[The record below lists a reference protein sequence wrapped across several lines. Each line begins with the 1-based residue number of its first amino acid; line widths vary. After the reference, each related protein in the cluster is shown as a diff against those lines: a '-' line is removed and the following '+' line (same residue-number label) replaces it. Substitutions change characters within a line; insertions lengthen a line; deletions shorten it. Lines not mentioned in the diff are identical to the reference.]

1 MEEEKIVGETGVLP
15 PKITKDNID
24 PDAGTRKGTILSWV
38 RSMVYTLLSSFLI
51 SIAVYSLIT
60 PNEFT
65 IGGVSGLAVLANV
78 ASEGK
83 IPLSAVS
90 LGLNVPLI
98 ILAFF
103 LVKRRFAIVST
114 INILTQSGWLV
125 IMEEALPNFH
135 ITFPGGEASKMLAA
149 LAAGLLVGVSIA
161 LAFKAGGSTG
171 GADII
176 AVMIQKKCKATS
188 IAWMLFIINCI
199 VIVSYVIVTN
209 MTVFEIPKNDDGTL
223 NYGVLFLPI
232 IMSTFESYIESK
244 TNETISNGF
253 QSATEFRI
261 ITSKPDEMATAL
273 MRELSRGVTGIP
285 AQGMY
290 TKESRTML
298 LCVVNRRQ
306 VPTVRRIA
314 KEVDPDSFVVM
325 AKAAQVLGL
334 GFYTS
339 DIQ

>member
-1 MEEEKIVGETGVLP
+1 MEEEKKVSAQSTLP
-15 PKITKDNID
+15 PKITKENID
-24 PDAGTRKGTILSWV
+24 PNAGTKKATVLSWV
-38 RSMVYTLLSSFLI
+38 RSLVYTLLSSFLI
-51 SIAVYSLIT
+51 SVAVYSLIT
-60 PNEFT
+60 PNDFT

-78 ASEGK
+78 ASKGK

-90 LGLNVPLI
+90 LSLNIPLI

-103 LVKRRFAIVST
+103 LVKRRFAIVSSM
-114 INILTQSGWLV
+114 NILSQSGWLLL
-125 IMEEALPNFH
+125 MEEILPNFH
-135 ITFPGGEASKMLAA
+135 IYFPGGEASKMLAA
-149 LAAGLLVGVSIA
+149 LASGILIGASIA

-176 AVMIQKKCKATS
+176 AVMIQKKCKAAS
-188 IAWMLFIINCI
+188 IAWMLFILNCV
-199 VIVSYVIVTN
+199 VIVSYVVIIN
-209 MTVFEIPKNDDGTL
+209 MILHEIPKTEDGTI
-223 NYGVLFLPI
+223 NYGILLMPLV
-232 IMSTFESYIESK
+232 MSTFESYIESR
-244 TNETISNGF
+244 TNESISNGF

-261 ITSKPDEMATAL
+261 ITSLPDEMAAAL

-285 AQGMY
+285 AVGMY

-306 VPTVRRIA
+306 IPAVRRIA

-334 GFYTS
+334 GFYSS

>member
-65 IGGVSGLAVLANV
+65 IGGVSGLAILANV
-78 ASEGK
+78 ASSGK

-90 LGLNVPLI
+90 LGLNIPLI

-103 LVKRRFAIVST
+103 LVKRRFAIVSS
-114 INILTQSGWLV
+114 INIIAQSGWLW
-125 IMEEALPNFH
+125 IMEAALPKFH
-135 ITFPGGEASKMLAA
+135 ITFPGGEAAKILAA
-149 LAAGLLVGVSIA
+149 LAAGILVGASIA

-188 IAWMLFIINCI
+188 IAWMLFILNCV
-199 VIVSYVIVTN
+199 VIISYVIVTN
-209 MTVFEIPKNDDGTL
+209 LTVHELPKDENGVL
-223 NYGVLFLPI
+223 NYGLLFLPI

-244 TNETISNGF
+244 TNESISNGF

-261 ITSKPDEMATAL
+261 ITSQPDEMATAL
-273 MRELSRGVTGIP
+273 MRELSRGVTALP
-285 AQGMY
+285 ATGMY
-290 TKESRTML
+290 TKEPRTML

-306 VPTVRRIA
+306 VATVRRIA

-334 GFYTS
+334 GFYANE
-339 DIQ
+339 IQ

>member
-1 MEEEKIVGETGVLP
+1 MEEEKNVSTQSTLP
-15 PKITKDNID
+15 PKITKENIN
-24 PDAGTRKGTILSWV
+24 PDAGTRRGTILSWV
-38 RSMVYTLLSSFLI
+38 RSIVYTLFSSFLI
-51 SIAVYSLIT
+51 SVAVYSLIT
-60 PNEFT
+60 PNDFT

-78 ASEGK
+78 ASDGK

-90 LGLNVPLI
+90 FGLNIPLI

-103 LVKRRFAIVST
+103 LVKRRFAIISTLNIVS
-114 INILTQSGWLV
+114 QAAWLL
-125 IMEEALPNFH
+125 IMEEALPNFQ

-149 LAAGLLVGVSIA
+149 LGAGILVGASIA

-171 GADII
+171 GADLV

-188 IAWMLFIINCI
+188 IAWMLFILNCI
-199 VIVSYVIVTN
+199 VIVSYVVVVNMIVHET
-209 MTVFEIPKNDDGTL
+209 PKKLDGTI
-223 NYGVLFLPI
+223 NYGLLLLPLV
-232 IMSTFESYIESK
+232 MSTFESYIESR
-244 TNETISNGF
+244 TNESISNGF

-261 ITSKPDEMATAL
+261 ITDHPDEMAEAL

-285 AQGMY
+285 AIGMY
-290 TKESRTML
+290 TKEQRTML

-314 KEVDPDSFVVM
+314 NEVDPDSFVVM

-334 GFYTS
+334 GFYS
-339 DIQ
+339 SEL

>member
-1 MEEEKIVGETGVLP
+1 MDEEKKVSVPNALP
-15 PKITKDNID
+15 PKITKENID
-24 PDAGTRKGTILSWV
+24 PDAGTRKGVVVAWV
-38 RSMVYTLLSSFLI
+38 RSIIYTLFSSFLI
-51 SIAVYSLIT
+51 SLAVYSLIT
-60 PNEFT
+60 PNNFT

-78 ASEGK
+78 ASRGK
-83 IPLSAVS
+83 IPLSALS
-90 LGLNVPLI
+90 FGLNIPLI

-103 LVKRRFAIVST
+103 FVKRRFAIVST
-114 INILTQSGWLV
+114 INILSQAGWLV
-125 IMEEALPNFH
+125 LLENVFPHLH
-135 ITFPGGEASKMLAA
+135 ITFPGGDASKILAA
-149 LAAGLLVGVSIA
+149 LAAGLLVGASIA

-171 GADII
+171 GADIV

-188 IAWMLFIINCI
+188 IAWMLFLLNCI
-199 VIVSYVIVTN
+199 VIVSYVVVTN
-209 MTVFEIPKNDDGTL
+209 MTVLEIPRTEEGHIH
-223 NYGVLFLPI
+223 YGILFLPI

-244 TNETISNGF
+244 TNESISNGF

-261 ITSKPDEMATAL
+261 ITNKPDEMASAL
-273 MRELSRGVTGIP
+273 MHELSRGVTGLP
-285 AQGMY
+285 ATGMY
-290 TKESRTML
+290 TKETRTML

-306 VPTVRRIA
+306 IPTVRRIA